1 MLFDE
6 DYVSGMREVVDP
18 DGSPERFRAG
28 LRELASEMLEPMR
41 CHPLGGIFR
50 TSTTVS
56 ALGDS
61 TPVRKPE
68 KVYPNESPFFTPV
81 MIDLRASD
89 AVLKKAFSS
98 WLEGV
103 RADHPAAER
112 PKAIYDRWA
121 RYGVLPYLDLCIWA
135 WETETHIPDRVMS
148 AAISHYDVGEANLR
162 KTIAPLAE
170 GLLSDLS
177 ELRAV
182 ASLEAAAQNPPSI
195 AQLWDEAFN
204 DAGFPPEDPE
214 TSED

>member
-1 MLFDE
+1 
-6 DYVSGMREVVDP
+6 
-18 DGSPERFRAG
+18 
-28 LRELASEMLEPMR
+28 
-41 CHPLGGIFR
+41 
-50 TSTTVS
+50 
-56 ALGDS
+56 
-61 TPVRKPE
+61 
-68 KVYPNESPFFTPV
+68 
-81 MIDLRASD
+81 
-89 AVLKKAFSS
+89 
-98 WLEGV
+98 
-103 RADHPAAER
+103 
-112 PKAIYDRWA
+112 
-121 RYGVLPYLDLCIWA
+121 
-135 WETETHIPDRVMS
+135 MS